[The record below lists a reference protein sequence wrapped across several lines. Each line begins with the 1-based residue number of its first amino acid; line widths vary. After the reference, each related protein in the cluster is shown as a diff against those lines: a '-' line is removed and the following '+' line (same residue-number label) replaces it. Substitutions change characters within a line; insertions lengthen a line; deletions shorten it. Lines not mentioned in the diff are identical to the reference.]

1 MDQLQQFAQ
10 RAKLYTYILIFF
22 TNILMVSVWWASS
35 EYAGFNPAITLALL
49 FVTAT
54 LTPFLIIH
62 AISTIFMQ
70 PLRFLWQAI
79 LYIAPETSSV
89 PAPEL
94 HNLKYARALV
104 TNLVNHVY
112 QLADVSTHLAQ
123 STNANASEVLS
134 QNFIANS
141 LPLPL
146 VVLDKDESILFA
158 NSAFLRYT
166 TKENDEVVQKNVYSV
181 LDFSF
186 ENEHTLDTWL
196 KQAKEHHVATSEVWE
211 RVRLNLP
218 EDNGKRKT
226 LLLDLVA
233 YYNKANPAGYETI
246 LVCFDKTKSYA
257 QDDQAIN
264 FVALAVHELRTP
276 LTMLRGYIEA
286 LEEELE
292 GKIDE
297 ELAGFLKKTQAAAGQ
312 LATFVNNILNVAQLE
327 DDQMALKLQEENWKS
342 VLAATIDDLQLRSK
356 VRGITIKLDIS
367 DDIPTAGIDRLSM
380 YEVVGNLIDN
390 AIKYS
395 GHSKEILVSSK
406 LNKEGQIETTVQDFG
421 VGIPSNVVEH
431 IFDKFYRDHHNRAQI
446 GGTGLGLYLC
456 KSIVKAHGGTVW
468 VRSKEGRGS
477 TFGFTLLPYKDLA
490 EEQKNL
496 NNGDIVKNAHGWI
509 KNHSMY
515 RR

>member
-1 MDQLQQFAQ
+1 MDQLQQFTH
-10 RAKLYTYILIFF
+10 RARLYTYILIFF
-22 TNILMVSVWWASS
+22 TNILVIAAWWASS
-35 EYAGFNPAITLALL
+35 ELLEFNAAVVLAILFIVATVTPLL
-49 FVTAT
+49 VIQT
-54 LTPFLIIH
+54 
-62 AISTIFMQ
+62 ISTIFMQ
-70 PLRFLWQAI
+70 PLKFLWQAI

-94 HNLKYARALV
+94 HNLKYARELV

-112 QLADVSTHLAQ
+112 QLADVSKHVADDASS
-123 STNANASEVLS
+123 STDELS
-134 QNFIANS
+134 RSFIANS

-146 VVLDKDESILFA
+146 VVLDKDQSILFA
-158 NSAFLRYT
+158 NNAFTQYVHT
-166 TKENDEVVQKNVYSV
+166 SKDEVIQKNVYSV

-186 ENEHTLDTWL
+186 ENEHTLDVWL
-196 KQAKEHHVATSEVWE
+196 KQAKEHHVATSQIWE
-211 RVRLNLP
+211 RVKLRLR
-218 EDNGKRKT
+218 DDQGKTKT

-233 YYNKANPAGYETI
+233 YYNKSNPSGYETM
-246 LVCFDKTKSYA
+246 LVCFDRTKAYG

-286 LEEELE
+286 LDEELE
-292 GKIDE
+292 GKIDD

-327 DDQMALKLQEENWKS
+327 DDQMVLKLQEENWQE
-342 VLAATIDDLQLRSK
+342 VLQSTIDDLQIRSQ
-356 VRGITIKLDIS
+356 VRGISIKVDIAK
-367 DDIPTAGIDRLSM
+367 DIPSVGIDRLSM
-380 YEVVGNLIDN
+380 YEVIGNLVDN

-395 GHSKEILVSSK
+395 GHGKEILVSAA
-406 LNKEGQIETTVQDFG
+406 LNKEGRVETTVQDFG
-421 VGIPSNVVEH
+421 VGVPSNVVEH

-456 KSIVKAHGGTVW
+456 KSVVKAHGGTIW
-468 VRSKEGRGS
+468 VRSKEGEGS

-490 EEQKNL
+490 DEQKNL
-496 NNGDIVKNAHGWI
+496 DNEGIVRNAHGWI